1 MAAHIGVNMSRK
13 KVTDKTETEKIERV
27 FYTFA
32 QTQEFLGISHDTLYK
47 LIKQGLP
54 SHKIGHKRVFLK
66 HELIKWIE
74 EH

>member
-1 MAAHIGVNMSRK
+1 MSRK
-13 KVTDKTETEKIERV
+13 KPEDKIERD

-32 QTQEFLGISHDTLYK
+32 ETQEYLGVSHDTLYK

>member
-1 MAAHIGVNMSRK
+1 MDRK
-13 KVTDKTETEKIERV
+13 KPTEKVEREKVERV

-32 QTQEFLGISHDTLYK
+32 ETQEFFGVSHETLYK
-47 LIKQGLP
+47 FIKQGLQ
-54 SHKIGHKRVFLK
+54 SHKLGHKRVFLK